1 MYKCSLTVRDDYA
14 GNHLLPAAMHDPAGN
29 GPVPA
34 TLCMDC
40 RKIFF
45 CEKIQNYAIERF
57 VVSPCRKTVGHT
69 FQGARFDRLS
79 VPPNQQ
85 AQGPDPTKKLSV
97 PLIPTGSETALFV
110 LRWRRWRVAPEVV
123 VARIAPNNTN
133 RQIWQIPENTRSVFY
148 FFSYFRQI
156 CRIPP
161 LLETVSQFIFLSFRQ
176 KGEIFRHIL
185 IAAGELHLHII
196 QKIEPSLVFAF
207 SLNSSDYS

>member
-1 MYKCSLTVRDDYA
+1 MTTFSHFYAHIWSFDDRYRPHNQVA
-14 GNHLLPAAMHDPAGN
+14 CNFI
-29 GPVPA
+29 
-34 TLCMDC
+34 DC
-40 RKIFF
+40 ACTRKKGDGSIF
-45 CEKIQNYAIERF
+45 IPDNTIERF
-57 VVSPCRKTVGHT
+57 VVYPFHDPAGHA

-79 VPPNQQ
+79 VPLQ
-85 AQGPDPTKKLSV
+85 PTS
-97 PLIPTGSETALFV
+97 SATALFV

-185 IAAGELHLHII
+185 IAAGELHLKKKK
-196 QKIEPSLVFAF
+196 KIEPSLVFAF